1 MRTSDSRVPRERI
14 TSQVKSSQ
22 VCANKNAVAARGGPS
37 SGPPAPAPARA
48 AGGPHSL
55 PLPGRPLLGRA
66 RHGRPHAPAAASR
79 AAAPFGGL
87 LFTQYQQATRTANRS
102 YNSRRNITQCGRA
115 SQRRT
120 VSGWHVRQSA
130 VRPGARGMS
139 AEMEDVHPVRIDP
152 SPRASRDRIHARDGG
167 AARLGRGLLVK
178 VVPLVVVK
186 VAPARGQAG

>member
-1 MRTSDSRVPRERI
+1 MLSLLAAGPPLGHPRPRRRVPREDHTAFR
-14 TSQVKSSQ
+14 
-22 VCANKNAVAARGGPS
+22 CPAGPFLGERGMVDRTP
-37 SGPPAPAPARA
+37 R
-48 AGGPHSL
+48 L
-55 PLPGRPLLGRA
+55 Q
-66 RHGRPHAPAAASR
+66 RHVRQRHL
-79 AAAPFGGL
+79 GGL